1 MMTFTERDRA
11 LDSLNRLDNAITLR
25 NCSPKDYL
33 ALTRK
38 ISKAK
43 ASIEARP
50 YWLGPDYLVKGILPN
65 GERTSFDEAESLQM
79 LADYFKAHVA

>member
-11 LDSLNRLDNAITLR
+11 IDSLNRLDAAITLR

-43 ASIEARP
+43 AQLEARP
-50 YWLGPDYLVKGILPN
+50 YRLGPDFIVKGVLPN
-65 GERTSFDEAESLQM
+65 GERTSFDETESLQM
-79 LADYFKAHVA
+79 LADYFNAHVA